1 MGLFIGTRMGLV
13 RYKSGSVGTRMG
25 KSLDLSVQEWG

>member
-1 MGLFIGTRMGLV
+1 MGLA
-13 RYKSGSVGTRMG
+13 RYKSGWLGTRMG